1 MMNNHPS
8 ILFLLHLP
16 PPIHGSSVMGAQ
28 IKDSQIVNNS
38 FRCSYINIGTSKSI
52 NEIGKNPSAKIF
64 RYLNILKQTF
74 QNLIFFKPQLC
85 YLTLTAKGIAF
96 YKDAMI
102 IILTKLFG
110 KKLIY
115 HFHNKGVSARQE
127 RFIDNL
133 LYKIVFSNAQ
143 VILLSKYLYSD
154 IKKYVPEE
162 RVHYCRNGIPDIT
175 NSLLKVSQPRQI
187 VEILFLS
194 NLIESKGVF
203 VLLEA
208 FKFLESAK
216 LPYHCTIVGGVGDI
230 SAQRLNARIL
240 ELELSNK
247 VNYLGTKYG
256 EEKDKI
262 FSGTDIFVLPTYYYY
277 ECFPLV
283 LLEAMRSSIPVV
295 STFEGGIPDVV
306 EDGKTGFLVPQK
318 DSQALAQKLEILI
331 RNPELRQQMGFAGRK
346 RYEENF
352 TLEHFE
358 NNLNTI
364 LTNCLLI

>member
-1 MMNNHPS
+1 MANNHPR

-16 PPIHGSSVMGAQ
+16 PPIHGSSVIGAQ
-28 IKDSQIVNNS
+28 IKDSQIINNS
-38 FRCSYINIGTSKSI
+38 FRCNYINIGTSKSI
-52 NEIGKNPSAKIF
+52 NEIGKNPSAKVF
-64 RYLNILKQTF
+64 RYLNILKQIL
-74 QNLIFFKPQLC
+74 QNLISFKPQLC
-85 YLTLTAKGIAF
+85 YIALTAKGAAF
-96 YKDAMI
+96 YKDAMV
-102 IILTKLFG
+102 IILVKLFR
-110 KKLIY
+110 KKLVY
-115 HFHNKGVSARQE
+115 HFHNKGVSDRQE
-127 RFIDNL
+127 KFIDNL
-133 LYKIVFSNAQ
+133 LYKIVFRNAG

-162 RVHYCRNGIPDIT
+162 RVHYCPNGIPDIT
-175 NSLLKVSQPRQI
+175 NSLLKVLQPRQI

-208 FKFLESAK
+208 FKLLESAK

-230 SAQRLNARIL
+230 SAQQLEARIL
-240 ELELSNK
+240 ELGLSDK
-247 VNYLGTKYG
+247 IGYLGTKYG

-262 FSGTDIFVLPTYYYY
+262 FSSTNIFVLPTYYYY

-283 LLEAMRSSIPVV
+283 LLESMRSSIPVV

-318 DSQALAQKLEILI
+318 DSHALAQKLEILI
-331 RNPELRQQMGFAGRK
+331 NNPELRQQMGIAGRK
-346 RYEENF
+346 RYAEYF

-358 NNLNTI
+358 NNLKTI
-364 LTNCLLI
+364 LTNCL